1 MSFKTK
7 NKSSAAIKYYYLVN
21 FNKNFSNVLLPKT
34 KIPSR
39 FPKIISK
46 QDFIKMDIINFLNIL
61 NNPSHFLLL
70 LPSQKTKTKN
80 FIISKAFITT
90 SSNHWTEFM
99 DFICKIY
106 DFSKYKN
113 IKVLSDAGTW
123 IVNGISNL
131 NYIPKMK

>member
-90 SSNHWTEFM
+90 SSNPWTEFM